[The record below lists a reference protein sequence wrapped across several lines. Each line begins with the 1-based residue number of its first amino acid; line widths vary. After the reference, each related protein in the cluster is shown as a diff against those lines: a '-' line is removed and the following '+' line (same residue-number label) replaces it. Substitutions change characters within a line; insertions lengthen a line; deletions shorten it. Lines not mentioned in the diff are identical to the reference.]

1 MKKIFMIALTITIL
15 IGGSL
20 YFQNQSSYSEYVS
33 MQADKTI
40 SEELNAVDNNPK
52 NVKTENEKL
61 GNEEPPEEISLDVT
75 PDVERTPEDIA
86 LDKRLDAD
94 RKSNERTY
102 REEGRT
108 GSSIRPTIEIPTLSI
123 DDYIGIYK
131 TVDAYMRENSDRFPE
146 PADNGTRGSTSD
158 PRIQNILYAEE
169 KSGIIAG
176 FEDENLVA
184 WAVKKL
190 DGAYTNLLLG
200 RTSAEEDWQVLS
212 EGDVYQ
218 LRKEISDGN

>member
-1 MKKIFMIALTITIL
+1 MRKIFMIALTISIL

-33 MQADKTI
+33 MQENKTI
-40 SEELNAVDNNPK
+40 SKELITVDNNPK
-52 NVKTENEKL
+52 DVKTENENP
-61 GNEEPPEEISLDVT
+61 GNEEPPEDATLD
-75 PDVERTPEDIA
+75 DERTFEDIA

-200 RTSAEEDWQVLS
+200 RTSAGEDWQVLS

>member
-1 MKKIFMIALTITIL
+1 MKKILMSVLTITIL

-20 YFQNQSSYSEYVS
+20 YFKNQSSYSEYAS
-33 MQADKTI
+33 MQDDKTI
-40 SEELNAVDNNPK
+40 SEELITVDNNPK
-52 NVKTENEKL
+52 DVKTENENP
-61 GNEEPPEEISLDVT
+61 GNEEPPEDTTLD
-75 PDVERTPEDIA
+75 DERTFEDIA

-200 RTSAEEDWQVLS
+200 RTSAGEDWQVLS